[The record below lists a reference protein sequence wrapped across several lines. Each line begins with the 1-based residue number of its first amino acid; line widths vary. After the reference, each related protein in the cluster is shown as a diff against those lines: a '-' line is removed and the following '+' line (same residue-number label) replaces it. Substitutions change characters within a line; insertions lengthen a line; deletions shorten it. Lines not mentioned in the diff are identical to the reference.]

1 MPRFRLVKFP
11 ISLSTWLISDIRL
24 VLRSRYTY
32 LGPSYTRPT
41 VARTSRPCVA
51 PSTTNV
57 PSPWPTNV
65 GFLRDEIVLSSSSR
79 GRTIV
84 RTPGSTCCSK
94 STDQTVPL
102 SSQQSKVPSV
112 DQEQE
117 TAVRSEWNS
126 IGKSRTVFEQVNTRY
141 TERVPV
147 DGINR
152 ATRWAESVE
161 HLSKI
166 EK

>member
-1 MPRFRLVKFP
+1 M
-11 ISLSTWLISDIRL
+11 
-24 VLRSRYTY
+24 
-32 LGPSYTRPT
+32 
-41 VARTSRPCVA
+41 
-51 PSTTNV
+51 
-57 PSPWPTNV
+57 
-65 GFLRDEIVLSSSSR
+65 
-79 GRTIV
+79 
-84 RTPGSTCCSK
+84 
-94 STDQTVPL
+94 PL

-141 TERVPV
+141 TESVPV